1 LYFLRAGW
9 PTGAWRWPNCPQK
22 QATVPFERC
31 RLRAHRCKLLQRS
44 RVHKTANV
52 LNKLPKSQQSVECLI
67 KDRDALLAFYDF
79 PAEHWNARG
88 QKGTRRPASLSKSR
102 IVANREVEIT
112 RVPEALFGK
121 RRYPNRCA
129 AAIHRRWRLR
139 HYYRGRLFKPDL
151 EPAHQSPN

>member
-1 LYFLRAGW
+1 MG
-9 PTGAWRWPNCPQK
+9 PTALKNRRLCRSSDAQTRRGLEP
-22 QATVPFERC
+22 TVVNFFNDPW
-31 RLRAHRCKLLQRS
+31 
-44 RVHKTANV
+44 VHKTANV
-52 LNKLPKSQQSVECLI
+52 LNNLPKSQQSVECLI
-67 KDRDALLAFYDF
+67 KDRDAPLAFYDF

-88 QKGTRRPASLSKSR
+88 QKGTRRPAKFSLSKSR